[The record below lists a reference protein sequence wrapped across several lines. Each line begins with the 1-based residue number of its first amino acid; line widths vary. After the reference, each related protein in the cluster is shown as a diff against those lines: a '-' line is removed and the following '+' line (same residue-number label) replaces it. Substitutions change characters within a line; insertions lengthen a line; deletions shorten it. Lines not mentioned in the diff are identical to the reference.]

1 MALAV
6 CHIVGTFAGHARKS
20 HSSRAL
26 QRPRPRARVCLR
38 QSAGL
43 LRMTTRAR
51 VHGTP
56 EDDVERRP
64 LLAFGANLRNGRNQ
78 NSTQNSAQNSNRG
91 LATRCSAGGA
101 PLGENTPSAVSLF
114 TPQVLLFFVF
124 PAVGGM
130 LFGYDIGATS
140 GALLSMTSE
149 SLSGTSWYAL
159 SPGDQGLVVSLS
171 LAGALGGSALALVF
185 GDELG
190 RRRELILGGALY
202 LMGAGLV
209 YEAPGIGVVMLG
221 RLLYGLGIGFS
232 MHAAPAYIAETRY
245 GG

>member
-1 MALAV
+1 
-6 CHIVGTFAGHARKS
+6 
-20 HSSRAL
+20 
-26 QRPRPRARVCLR
+26 
-38 QSAGL
+38 
-43 LRMTTRAR
+43 MTTRFR
-51 VHGTP
+51 VHSTP

-64 LLAFGANLRNGRNQ
+64 LLDAGAEIGRNEP
-78 NSTQNSAQNSNRG
+78 S
-91 LATRCSAGGA
+91 
-101 PLGENTPSAVSLF
+101 PSAVSLF

-124 PAVGGM
+124 PAIGGM

-149 SLSGTSWYAL
+149 ALSGTSWYAL

-202 LMGAGLV
+202 LVGAALV

-221 RLLYGLGIGFS
+221 RLMYGLGIGFS

-245 GG
+245 VVMSWMVIKLAGISCF

>member
-1 MALAV
+1 MALAA
-6 CHIVGTFAGHARKS
+6 CNSAGTLARARKLYLRNL
-20 HSSRAL
+20 HP
-26 QRPRPRARVCLR
+26 PRPRVRVSLK
-38 QSAGL
+38 QPVGL
-43 LRMTTRAR
+43 IRMTTRFR
-51 VHGTP
+51 VHSTP

-64 LLAFGANLRNGRNQ
+64 LLDAGAEIGRNE
-78 NSTQNSAQNSNRG
+78 NRSS
-91 LATRCSAGGA
+91 ATRRAAGSE
-101 PLGENTPSAVSLF
+101 PSPSAVSLF

-124 PAVGGM
+124 PAIGGM

-149 SLSGTSWYAL
+149 ALSGTSWYAL

-202 LMGAGLV
+202 LVGATLV

-221 RLLYGLGIGFS
+221 RLMYGLGIGFS

-245 GG
+245 VVMSWMVIKLAGISCF

>member
-6 CHIVGTFAGHARKS
+6 CNSVGTLAQTRN
-20 HSSRAL
+20 SRFVRNNK
-26 QRPRPRARVCLR
+26 QRPRVRVSLK
-38 QSAGL
+38 QPPGL
-43 LRMTTRAR
+43 IYMTTRVR
-51 VHGTP
+51 VHSTP

-64 LLAFGANLRNGRNQ
+64 LLDAGVEIGNRRSNEGNQ
-78 NSTQNSAQNSNRG
+78 SS
-91 LATRCSAGGA
+91 ATRRSAGA
-101 PLGENTPSAVSLF
+101 EPMRASSPLTVSLF

-124 PAVGGM
+124 PAIGGM

>member
-1 MALAV
+1 
-6 CHIVGTFAGHARKS
+6 
-20 HSSRAL
+20 
-26 QRPRPRARVCLR
+26 
-38 QSAGL
+38 
-43 LRMTTRAR
+43 MTTRAR

-64 LLAFGANLRNGRNQ
+64 LLAFGANLRNGRNQNSAQNSAQNSTQNSAQNSTQ

-221 RLLYGLGIGFS
+221 RLLYGLGVGFS

>member
-1 MALAV
+1 
-6 CHIVGTFAGHARKS
+6 
-20 HSSRAL
+20 
-26 QRPRPRARVCLR
+26 
-38 QSAGL
+38 
-43 LRMTTRAR
+43 MTTRVR
-51 VHGTP
+51 VHGTSA
-56 EDDVERRP
+56 DDVERRP
-64 LLAFGANLRNGRNQ
+64 LLDAGVELGRTGRTGRNQ
-78 NSTQNSAQNSNRG
+78 NNQDGTRG
-91 LATRCSAGGA
+91 LATRCSSGTER
-101 PLGENTPSAVSLF
+101 LGETSPSAVSLF

-245 GG
+245 VVGMRTMPVRTTHSPLLGHNATVRPRCGVCSSA